1 MADAPRQDPAS
12 SVSVRGLPD
21 RGRVLCHGFIESV
34 TYAPASHVAAF
45 TAVVVDHDAPPART
59 RVAGA
64 VPAGSVT
71 AAAQPAAAV
80 AAAAAQPADAEPA
93 AAQPAGAGRQRPS
106 GPKDRLRV
114 VWLGR
119 RRIPGVYAGTELRL
133 QGMVTVRDGL
143 PTMFNPRYEIL
154 SRQEEQ

>member
-1 MADAPRQDPAS
+1 
-12 SVSVRGLPD
+12 VV
-21 RGRVLCHGFIESV
+21 CHGYIESV
-34 TYAPASHVAAF
+34 TYAPASQVAAF
-45 TAVVVDHDAPPART
+45 TAVVVDHDAPRIKAPGT
-59 RVAGA
+59 RATSADSTG
-64 VPAGSVT
+64 
-71 AAAQPAAAV
+71 AAAV
-80 AAAAAQPADAEPA
+80 ALGSASGAAQAPATPPITPPA
-93 AAQPAGAGRQRPS
+93 AGARRHRPS

-119 RRIPGVYAGTELRL
+119 RRIPGVDAGTELRL

>member
-1 MADAPRQDPAS
+1 MADAPLKDPAA

-34 TYAPASHVAAF
+34 TYAPASQVAHFVAI
-45 TAVVVDHDAPPART
+45 VVDHDAPPARNRAT
-59 RVAGA
+59 ASQAGSGA
-64 VPAGSVT
+64 TPAGVPDGRVQSGV
-71 AAAQPAAAV
+71 Q
-80 AAAAAQPADAEPA
+80 
-93 AAQPAGAGRQRPS
+93 RQRAT

-119 RRIPGVYAGTELRL
+119 RRIPGIDAGTELRL
-133 QGMVTVRDGL
+133 QGMVTIRDGL

>member
-1 MADAPRQDPAS
+1 MADAPRQDPAP

-21 RGRVLCHGFIESV
+21 RGRVVCHGYIESV
-34 TYAPASHVAAF
+34 TYAPASQVAAF
-45 TAVVVDHDAPPART
+45 TAVVVDHDAPRITTHGTKAT
-59 RVAGA
+59 GAVA
-64 VPAGSVT
+64 VPAGSAAGLGAPAT
-71 AAAQPAAAV
+71 A
-80 AAAAAQPADAEPA
+80 D
-93 AAQPAGAGRQRPS
+93 PAGARRHRPFS
-106 GPKDRLRV
+106 AKGRLRV

-119 RRIPGVYAGTELRL
+119 RRIPGVEAGTELRL

>member
-1 MADAPRQDPAS
+1 MANAPRQDPAS

-21 RGRVLCHGFIESV
+21 RGRVLCHGYIESV

-45 TAVVVDHDAPPART
+45 TAVVVDHDAPKT
-59 RVAGA
+59 RGAKA

-71 AAAQPAAAV
+71 AAAQPSAAGPTAR
-80 AAAAAQPADAEPA
+80 PA
-93 AAQPAGAGRQRPS
+93 AGPLRQRPAV
-106 GPKDRLRV
+106 PKDRLRV
-114 VWLGR
+114 IWLGR
-119 RRIPGVYAGTELRL
+119 RRIPGIDAGTELRL

-143 PTMFNPRYEIL
+143 PTMFNPRYEIV

>member
-12 SVSVRGLPD
+12 SISVRGLPD
-21 RGRVLCHGFIESV
+21 RGRVVCHGFIESV
-34 TYAPASHVAAF
+34 TYAPASQVAAF
-45 TAVVVDHDAPPART
+45 TAVVVDHDAPRSKVPGAKAHGAAA
-59 RVAGA
+59 AGT
-64 VPAGSVT
+64 V
-71 AAAQPAAAV
+71 AAAQPAA
-80 AAAAAQPADAEPA
+80 PPA
-93 AAQPAGAGRQRPS
+93 AGARRHRPY

-119 RRIPGVYAGTELRL
+119 RRIPGVDAGTELRL

>member
-1 MADAPRQDPAS
+1 MVDAPRKDPAS
-12 SVSVRGLPD
+12 SVSVGELPD

-34 TYAPASHVAAF
+34 TYAPSNQVAAF
-45 TAVVVDHDAPPART
+45 TAVVIDHNAPPAKARRAAQAT
-59 RVAGA
+59 A
-64 VPAGSVT
+64 V
-71 AAAQPAAAV
+71 QPAAARQ
-80 AAAAAQPADAEPA
+80 AANGRRQR
-93 AAQPAGAGRQRPS
+93 PAGAKG
-106 GPKDRLRV
+106 RLRV

-119 RRIPGVYAGTELRL
+119 RRIPGIEAGTELRL

>member
-1 MADAPRQDPAS
+1 
-12 SVSVRGLPD
+12 LPD
-21 RGRVLCHGFIESV
+21 RGRVLCHGYIESV

-45 TAVVVDHDAPPART
+45 TAVVVDHDAPKT
-59 RVAGA
+59 RGA
-64 VPAGSVT
+64 K
-71 AAAQPAAAV
+71 
-80 AAAAAQPADAEPA
+80 AAAAGSA
-93 AAQPAGAGRQRPS
+93 ASAVQSAAGTAATARSAGPLRQRPAI
-106 GPKDRLRV
+106 PKDRLRV

-119 RRIPGVYAGTELRL
+119 RRIPGIDAGTELRL

>member
-59 RVAGA
+59 RGAGA

-71 AAAQPAAAV
+71 AAAQPAQPV
-80 AAAAAQPADAEPA
+80 AAADAQPA
-93 AAQPAGAGRQRPS
+93 AAQPAGARRQRPS

-119 RRIPGVYAGTELRL
+119 RRIPGVDAGTELRL

>member
-1 MADAPRQDPAS
+1 
-12 SVSVRGLPD
+12 VKGLPD
-21 RGRVLCHGFIESV
+21 RGRVVCHGFIESV
-34 TYAPASHVAAF
+34 TYAPASQVAAF
-45 TAVVVDHDAPPART
+45 TAVVVDHDAPRSKS
-59 RVAGA
+59 AGA
-64 VPAGSVT
+64 KATRGAPVPAGSAAG
-71 AAAQPAAAV
+71 AAAPA
-80 AAAAAQPADAEPA
+80 PPS
-93 AAQPAGAGRQRPS
+93 AGRGARRHRPF

-119 RRIPGVYAGTELRL
+119 RRIPGVEAGTELRL

>member
-1 MADAPRQDPAS
+1 M
-12 SVSVRGLPD
+12 V
-21 RGRVLCHGFIESV
+21 CHGYIESV
-34 TYAPASHVAAF
+34 TYAPASQVAAF
-45 TAVVVDHDAPPART
+45 TAVVVDHDAPIIKAPGAKIT
-59 RVAGA
+59 RAAA
-64 VPAGSVT
+64 VPAGSAAG
-71 AAAQPAAAV
+71 AAAPAAPPAAA
-80 AAAAAQPADAEPA
+80 
-93 AAQPAGAGRQRPS
+93 GARRHRPF

-119 RRIPGVYAGTELRL
+119 RRIPGVEAGTELRL